1 MEAEG
6 ARRAA
11 DEEEYRAT
19 VDLRSQR
26 FRARV
31 VVASSVLLCITLC
44 VLAAADPDDG
54 GWRPTVLEEVSH
66 DRGWEEVVKL
76 KFEPFIALAD
86 WYVHVISACMASPF
100 PCCRCGV
107 KWEITECLLGSLYR
121 RDGRHTRCQKYLGC
135 CVAQFY
141 ENISSLL

>member
-1 MEAEG
+1 MNRFFTILIALLLPVFLFSQNNIEQDRMDAEG

-11 DEEEYRAT
+11 GEEEYRAT

-31 VVASSVLLCITLC
+31 VVVSSVLLGITLC

-54 GWRPTVLEEVSH
+54 RWRPTVLEEVSH
-66 DRGWEEVVKL
+66 DRGWEEAVKL

-86 WYVHVISACMASPF
+86 
-100 PCCRCGV
+100 
-107 KWEITECLLGSLYR
+107 
-121 RDGRHTRCQKYLGC
+121 
-135 CVAQFY
+135 
-141 ENISSLL
+141 